1 MRAYLSVSC
10 KEGIVEFAKKL
21 EGLKWEIVA
30 TGNTAKT
37 LIEAGVKV
45 INSSEIT
52 GFEELLGGRVKS
64 LHPDIFA
71 SILAKE
77 GERENLNYPA
87 FELVAV
93 DLYHIENYLGKNI
106 DMETLQENIDIGS
119 NYLL

>member
-21 EGLKWEIVA
+21 ENLQCEIVA

-37 LIEAGVKV
+37 LTEAGIKV

-71 SILAKE
+71 SLLA
-77 GERENLNYPA
+77 REDEHKGLNFPA
-87 FELVAV
+87 FDLVAV
-93 DLYHIENYLGKNI
+93 DLYHIEKLFRKKY
-106 DMETLQENIDIGS
+106 
-119 NYLL
+119 

>member
-21 EGLKWEIVA
+21 EQLKWEIVA

-37 LIEAGVKV
+37 LSEAGVKV

-71 SILAKE
+71 SLLA
-77 GERENLNYPA
+77 RES
-87 FELVAV
+87 AV
-93 DLYHIENYLGKNI
+93 GLIFLHLTLWRLTCITLSNI
-106 DMETLQENIDIGS
+106 
-119 NYLL
+119 